1 MPKGWKSQDSQATLE
16 AQRYENPIPSRLY
29 IMEYLEQHGAPMSHR
44 ALCKALGIDDEE
56 QKEALMFRLKAMI
69 RDGQLLQNRKNA
81 FALISKLNL
90 VKGRVQ
96 GNKEG
101 FGFLIPD
108 DGSEDLYLS
117 PREMRQLF
125 DGDRAVVRQS
135 GIDYRGR
142 REGQLVEVIERN
154 TTQAIGRYYVESGA
168 AFIVPENSRISR
180 EIIVQPGPLM
190 PTEGQYVLLELTQQP
205 GKRNMPMGIVKEIL
219 GDRAD
224 AGMEVEVAIRTHNIP
239 HVWPAA
245 VEKQCKRFTTDVA
258 EADKENRIDLRAL
271 PFVTIDGEDARDFD
285 DAVYC
290 EPKKGGGWR
299 LYVAIADVSHYV
311 KPGSVLDAEAA
322 NRGTSVYFPG
332 HVIPMLPEV
341 LSNGLCSLNP
351 DVDRLAMVC
360 EMTISSKGK
369 ISGYKFYEGVIR
381 SHARLTYAS
390 VWEMLSNTAE
400 GKALRKQYSSLTP
413 HIDQLY
419 ELFKTLVSVRAERG
433 TIDFDTVETQIV
445 FGRDQKIEQIIP
457 RQRNDA
463 HRLIEECMLC
473 ANVCAA
479 KFLEKHALPGL
490 YRVHEGPTLEKKL
503 NLNSFLGTL
512 GLALSSGKI
521 TPRDMQALLLKV
533 KDRPDYHVIQTIVLR
548 SMSQAVYTG
557 DNQGHFGLAFK
568 AYTHFTSP
576 IRRYP
581 DLLVHRA
588 IRHIIR
594 SDIPSNHVRRAN
606 GAKVIAKKHIY
617 PYNALD
623 IQSLGEHCSTTERR
637 ADLATRD
644 AMDWLKCDYMQQ
656 HIGQTF
662 SGVVSAVTS
671 FGLFVELK
679 DVFVE
684 GLVHVTSLPDDYYIY
699 DNVHHCMKGERT
711 GRRFALGDE
720 LEVMVSRVDLDD
732 KKIDFELLSTLSKP
746 GKRRATA
753 KSGATKKTRSA
764 GSAAL
769 GSRFK
774 SAAAK
779 EKLLR
784 EAKTAE
790 EAAKKGQRSESNK
803 KRPSSASKTA
813 KGSVSG
819 SCDDAEQH
827 RSTGKK
833 STKIVEKKRK
843 SSPSGKKKVASK
855 KRATNKKSSA
865 KKGETAKKS
874 EPTETTGRQPRK
886 RKV

>member
-1 MPKGWKSQDSQATLE
+1 MPTGWKSQDSQAALE

-29 IMEYLEQHGAPMSHR
+29 IMEFLEQHGAPVSHR
-44 ALCKALGIDDEE
+44 GLCRALGIKDEE

-81 FALISKLNL
+81 YALVSKLNL
-90 VKGRVQ
+90 IKGRVQ
-96 GNKEG
+96 GNKDG

-108 DGSEDLYLS
+108 DGGEDLYLS
-117 PREMRQLF
+117 SREMRQLF
-125 DGDRAVVRQS
+125 DGDRAVVRES
-135 GIDYRGR
+135 GLDHRGR

-154 TTQAIGRYYVESGA
+154 TTQVVGRYYVESGA

-180 EIIVQPGPLM
+180 EVIVQPGPLM
-190 PTEGQYVLLELTQQP
+190 PTEGQYVLLEITQQP
-205 GKRNMPMGIVKEIL
+205 GKRHMPAGIVKEIL
-219 GDRAD
+219 GGRAD
-224 AGMEVEVAIRTHNIP
+224 AGMEVEVAVRTHNIP
-239 HVWPAA
+239 HTWPEA
-245 VEKQCKRFTTDVA
+245 VEKQCKRFTTKVA
-258 EADKENRIDLRAL
+258 EADKKNRIDVRTL

-290 EPKKGGGWR
+290 EAKKGGGWR

-311 KPGSVLDAEAA
+311 KPGSALDEEAL

-351 DVDRLAMVC
+351 EVDRLAMVC
-360 EMTISSKGK
+360 EMTISGKGK
-369 ISGYKFYEGVIR
+369 ISGYRFYEGVIR
-381 SHARLTYAS
+381 SHARLTYTS
-390 VWEMLSNTAE
+390 VWEMLSDSPE
-400 GKALRKQYSSLTP
+400 GKTLRKQHSSLAP

-433 TIDFDTVETQIV
+433 TIDFDTVETQII
-445 FGRDQKIEQIIP
+445 FGRHRKIEQIVP

-503 NLNSFLGTL
+503 NLNSFLGSL

-521 TPRDMQALLLKV
+521 NPRDIQALLQKV

-548 SMSQAVYTG
+548 SMSQAVYSG

-568 AYTHFTSP
+568 AYAHFTSP

-594 SDIPSNHVRRAN
+594 SDIPSRHVLRAP
-606 GAKVIAKKHIY
+606 GATVIAKKRIY
-617 PYNALD
+617 PYKAGD
-623 IQSLGEHCSTTERR
+623 IQTLGEHCSTTERR

-662 SGVVSAVTS
+662 SGIVSSVTS

-679 DVFVE
+679 DVYVE
-684 GLVHVTSLPDDYYIY
+684 GLLHVTSLPDDYYIY

-711 GRRFALGDE
+711 GRRFRLGDE
-720 LEVMVSRVDLDD
+720 LEVMVSKVDLDD
-732 KKIDFELLSTLSKP
+732 KKIDFELLSALSKP
-746 GKRRATA
+746 GRKKAA
-753 KSGATKKTRSA
+753 GKPGSAKKTRST

-784 EAKTAE
+784 EAKAAE
-790 EAAKKGQRSESNK
+790 QAAKEGKGKKRSSSAGKSTKGSGSTGDNGGQRK
-803 KRPSSASKTA
+803 
-813 KGSVSG
+813 
-819 SCDDAEQH
+819 
-827 RSTGKK
+827 STGKK
-833 STKIVEKKRK
+833 TTKAVGKKRK
-843 SSPSGKKKVASK
+843 STAAGKKKVA
-855 KRATNKKSSA
+855 TKKSSA
-865 KKGETAKKS
+865 KKSGSDKKPAS
-874 EPTETTGRQPRK
+874 ARASTGRQPRK
-886 RKV
+886 RKIG